1 MVRPKKIENIEE
13 IERPLLIIFFLF
25 GFSLMSWVP
34 RFPEVKA
41 NLKLTNG
48 EFGSIVS
55 MAAIGNLV
63 ALLTV
68 GHLVHKYGARWILHI
83 GALLLAVSLTFLTHS
98 TSSLVFLISIII
110 QGGAISAFHISINSQ
125 GFFFQDRTKR
135 QIITLLSGFWSSG
148 ALFSSMIAGFLVD
161 RVELGTYTNI
171 LASICFV
178 LMTLI
183 IIRISPNLIK
193 ANINPDSQHRARDM
207 FKGFE
212 IDVPISAALL
222 LVIMLEYAISD
233 WAAIFVKEDMKILGG
248 IHTLPYI
255 LFTLAMIIG
264 RLNLHNLLPRYS
276 IDFLMAR
283 ASLLS
288 GLSIIAGIIAVS
300 ITGTSNQTLVIVI
313 LSISFTIAG
322 LGSSFLGPSVMNA
335 ANTRSKFP
343 SSVVIGQIGVI
354 NIALVFVMRWVI
366 AWTAQATS
374 LSIALCIPALMLLV
388 VPKFSNI
395 FKKA

>member
-1 MVRPKKIENIEE
+1 
-13 IERPLLIIFFLF
+13 
-25 GFSLMSWVP
+25 MSWVP

-41 NLKLTNG
+41 NLNLTNG

-55 MAAIGNLV
+55 MGAFGNLV

-83 GALLLAVSLTFLTHS
+83 GALLLAVSLAFLTSS
-98 TSSLVFLISIII
+98 TSSLLFLIFIII
-110 QGGAISAFHISINSQ
+110 QGGAISAFHISINAQ

-148 ALFSSMIAGFLVD
+148 ALISSMIAGLLVD
-161 RVELGTYTNI
+161 RVDLGTYTNI
-171 LASICFV
+171 LSSICFIV
-178 LMTLI
+178 MTMI
-183 IIRISPNLIK
+183 IIRITPNLVK
-193 ANINPDSQHRARDM
+193 ANVNPNSNHRARDM
-207 FKGFE
+207 FKGFK
-212 IDVPISAALL
+212 IDVSVSAALL
-222 LVIMLEYAISD
+222 LVIMLEYAVSD
-233 WAAIFVKEDMKILGG
+233 WAAIFVKEDMKILSG

-264 RLNLHNLLPRYS
+264 RLNLHNLLPRYT
-276 IDFLMAR
+276 IEFLMVR

-288 GLSIIAGIIAVS
+288 GLAFIAGIIAVS
-300 ITGTSNQTLVIVI
+300 IAGTSNKAVVLVI

-374 LSIALCIPALMLLV
+374 LSIAMCIPALMLLV
-388 VPKFSNI
+388 VPKYSKI

>member
-1 MVRPKKIENIEE
+1 LSQNIDVKQE
-13 IERPLLIIFFLF
+13 LNLIKGLFFLF
-25 GFSLMSWVP
+25 GLLIMSWVP

-41 NLKLTNG
+41 NLSLTNG

-55 MAAIGNLV
+55 MGAIGNLV
-63 ALLTV
+63 ALLTI

-83 GALLLAVSLTFLTHS
+83 AAFSLAVSLAFLTHS
-98 TSSLVFLISIII
+98 SSSLLFLVFIII
-110 QGGAISAFHISINSQ
+110 QGGAISAFHISINAQ

-148 ALFSSMIAGFLVD
+148 ALISSMIAGSLVD
-161 RVELGTYTNI
+161 RVDLGTYTNV
-171 LASICFV
+171 LATICFI
-178 LMTLI
+178 LMSLI
-183 IIRISPNLIK
+183 IIRITPNLVK
-193 ANINPDSQHRARDM
+193 ADVNPDSNHKARDM
-207 FKGFE
+207 FKGFK
-212 IDVPISAALL
+212 IDVSVSAALL
-222 LVIMLEYAISD
+222 LVIMLEYAVSD
-233 WAAIFVKEDMKILGG
+233 WAAIFVKEDMNILSG

-264 RLNLHNLLPRYS
+264 RLNLHNLLPHYA
-276 IDFLMAR
+276 IDFLIVR

-288 GLSIIAGIIAVS
+288 GLSFLAGIFAVS
-300 ITGTSNQTLVIVI
+300 FVGTANKTLVLII
-313 LSISFTIAG
+313 LSISFTVAG

-374 LSIALCIPALMLLV
+374 LAIALCIPALMLLA
-388 VPKFSNI
+388 VPYFSKI
-395 FKKA
+395 FKNA

>member
-1 MVRPKKIENIEE
+1 LSQNIDVKQE
-13 IERPLLIIFFLF
+13 LNLIKGLFFLF
-25 GFSLMSWVP
+25 GLLIMSWVP

-41 NLKLTNG
+41 NLRLTNG

-55 MAAIGNLV
+55 MGAIGNLV

-83 GALLLAVSLTFLTHS
+83 GAFLLAISLAFLTHS
-98 TSSLVFLISIII
+98 TSSIVFLIFIII
-110 QGGAISAFHISINSQ
+110 QGCAISAFHISINSQ

-148 ALFSSMIAGFLVD
+148 ALISSMIAGLLVD
-161 RVELGTYTNI
+161 RVALGTYTNI
-171 LASICFV
+171 LATICFV
-178 LMTLI
+178 VMTLI
-183 IIRISPNLIK
+183 IIKISPNLVK
-193 ANINPDSQHRARDM
+193 ADVNPNSEHRARDM
-207 FKGFE
+207 FKGFK
-212 IDVPISAALL
+212 IDVSVSASLM
-222 LVIMLEYAISD
+222 LVIMLEYAVSD
-233 WAAIFVKEDMKILGG
+233 WAAIFVKEDMNILSG

-264 RLNLHNLLPRYS
+264 RLNLHNLLPRFK
-276 IDFLMAR
+276 IDFLVIR

-288 GLSIIAGIIAVS
+288 GLSFLAGIIAVS
-300 ITGTSNQTLVIVI
+300 ITGTSNQTVVLII
-313 LSISFTIAG
+313 LSISFTVAG

-335 ANTRSKFP
+335 ANSRSKFP

-354 NIALVFVMRWVI
+354 NIVLVFVMRWVI

-374 LSIALCIPALMLLV
+374 LSIALCIPAVMLLV
-388 VPKFSNI
+388 VPKFSKI
-395 FKKA
+395 FKSV

>member
-1 MVRPKKIENIEE
+1 LRE
-13 IERPLLIIFFLF
+13 IIDVKHELNLIKALFFIFGLLI
-25 GFSLMSWVP
+25 MSWVP

-55 MAAIGNLV
+55 MGAIGNLV

-83 GALLLAVSLTFLTHS
+83 GALTLSVSLIFLTHS
-98 TSSLVFLISIII
+98 TSSIVFLVFVIL

-125 GFFFQDRTKR
+125 GFYFQDRTKQ

-148 ALFSSMIAGFLVD
+148 ALLSSMIAGLLVD
-161 RVELGTYTNI
+161 RVSLAIYTNF
-171 LASICFV
+171 LATICFV

-183 IIRISPNLIK
+183 IVRMSPNLVK
-193 ANINPDSQHRARDM
+193 ADVNPNSTHRARDM
-207 FKGFE
+207 FKGFK
-212 IDVPISAALL
+212 IDVSVSAALM
-222 LVIMLEYAISD
+222 LVIMLEYAVSD
-233 WAAIFVKEDMKILGG
+233 WAAIYVKEDMNILSG

-264 RLNLHNLLPRYS
+264 RLNLHNLLPRYT
-276 IDFLMAR
+276 IDFLVVR

-288 GLSIIAGIIAVS
+288 GLSFLAGIIAVS
-300 ITGTSNQTLVIVI
+300 IVGSSNKTVVLII
-313 LSISFTIAG
+313 LSISFTVAG
-322 LGSSFLGPSVMNA
+322 LGSSFLGPSLMNI
-335 ANTRSKFP
+335 ANVRSKFP
-343 SSVVIGQIGVI
+343 ASVVIGQIGVI

-374 LSIALCIPALMLLV
+374 LAIALCIPALMLLA
-388 VPKFSNI
+388 VPYFSKI
-395 FKKA
+395 FKNV

>member
-1 MVRPKKIENIEE
+1 MSKNLSV
-13 IERPLLIIFFLF
+13 ERELRLIKALFFLF
-25 GFSLMSWVP
+25 GLLIMSWVP

-41 NLKLTNG
+41 NLQLTNG

-55 MAAIGNLV
+55 MGAIGNLV
-63 ALLTV
+63 ALLTI

-83 GALLLAVSLTFLTHS
+83 GSFLLAVSLILLTHS
-98 TSSLVFLISIII
+98 TSSFVFLIFVMI

-148 ALFSSMIAGFLVD
+148 ALLSSIVAGFLVD
-161 RVELGTYTNI
+161 RIELDTYTNY
-171 LASICFV
+171 LATICFV
-178 LMTLI
+178 FMTTLVNKL
-183 IIRISPNLIK
+183 SPNLIR
-193 ANINPDSQHRARDM
+193 ADTTPDSEHRARDM
-207 FKGFE
+207 FKGFT
-212 IDVPISAALL
+212 IDKQVSGVLL
-222 LVIMLEYAISD
+222 LVIMLEYAVSD
-233 WAAIFVKEDMKILGG
+233 WATIFVKEDMKIIGG

-255 LFTLAMIIG
+255 LFTVAMILG
-264 RLNLHNLLPRYS
+264 RLNLHNLLKRYQ
-276 IDFLMAR
+276 IDYLVVR

-288 GLSIIAGIIAVS
+288 GISIILGILAVS
-300 ITGTSNQTLVIVI
+300 LVGTSNKTLVLII
-313 LSISFTIAG
+313 LSVSFTVAG

-354 NIALVFVMRWVI
+354 NIILVFVFRWII

-374 LSIALCIPALMLLV
+374 LSIALLIPAVMLLT
-388 VPKFSNI
+388 VPYFVKI
-395 FKKA
+395 FKNA

>member
-1 MVRPKKIENIEE
+1 MRKSINVEHELN
-13 IERPLLIIFFLF
+13 LIKGLFFLF
-25 GFSLMSWVP
+25 GLLIMSWVP

-48 EFGSIVS
+48 EFGSLVS
-55 MAAIGNLV
+55 MGAIGNLV

-68 GHLVHKYGARWILHI
+68 GHLVHKYGARWMLHL
-83 GALLLAVSLTFLTHS
+83 GAFLLATSLVFLTHS
-98 TSSLVFLISIII
+98 TSSLLFLVFIII

-125 GFFFQDRTKR
+125 GFFYQDRTKK

-148 ALFSSMIAGFLVD
+148 ALISSIIAGLLVD
-161 RVELGTYTNI
+161 RVALDTYTNF
-171 LASICFV
+171 LSAFCFV
-178 LMTLI
+178 TMSMI
-183 IIRISPNLIK
+183 IHGISPNLVK
-193 ANINPDSQHRARDM
+193 ADLNPDSEHRARDM
-207 FKGFE
+207 FKGFT
-212 IDVPISAALL
+212 IDRHVSAALL
-222 LVIMLEYAISD
+222 LVIMLEYAVSD
-233 WAAIFVKEDMKILGG
+233 WAAIYVKEDMKIVGG

-255 LFTLAMIIG
+255 LFTLAMIVG

-276 IDFLMAR
+276 IDYLVVR

-288 GLSIIAGIIAVS
+288 GLSFIAGIIAVS
-300 ITGTSNQTLVIVI
+300 IVGTSNSTLVIVI

-354 NIALVFVMRWVI
+354 NIVLVFVVRWVI

-374 LSIALCIPALMLLV
+374 LTLALLIPAVMLLT
-388 VPKFSNI
+388 VPYFAKI
-395 FKKA
+395 FKNA

>member
-1 MVRPKKIENIEE
+1 MRKSINVEHELN
-13 IERPLLIIFFLF
+13 LIKGLFFLF
-25 GFSLMSWVP
+25 GLLIMSWVP

-48 EFGSIVS
+48 EFGSLVS
-55 MAAIGNLV
+55 MGAFGNLV

-68 GHLVHKYGARWILHI
+68 GHLVHKYGARWMLHL
-83 GALLLAVSLTFLTHS
+83 GAFLLATSLVFLTHS
-98 TSSLVFLISIII
+98 TSSLLFLVFIII

-125 GFFFQDRTKR
+125 GFFYQDRTKK

-148 ALFSSMIAGFLVD
+148 ALISSIIAGLLVD
-161 RVELGTYTNI
+161 RVALDTYTNF
-171 LASICFV
+171 LSAFCFIT
-178 LMTLI
+178 MSLI
-183 IIRISPNLIK
+183 IHRISPNLVK
-193 ANINPDSQHRARDM
+193 ADLNPDSEHRARDM
-207 FKGFE
+207 FKGFT
-212 IDVPISAALL
+212 IDRHVSAALL
-222 LVIMLEYAISD
+222 LVIMLEYAVSD
-233 WAAIFVKEDMKILGG
+233 WAAIYVKEDMKIVGG

-255 LFTLAMIIG
+255 LFTLAMIVG

-276 IDFLMAR
+276 IDYLVVR

-288 GLSIIAGIIAVS
+288 GLSFIAGVIGVS
-300 ITGTSNQTLVIVI
+300 IVGTSNSTLVIVI

-354 NIALVFVMRWVI
+354 NIALVFVVRWVI

-374 LSIALCIPALMLLV
+374 LTLALLIPAVMLLT
-388 VPKFSNI
+388 VPYFAKI
-395 FKKA
+395 FKNA

>member
-1 MVRPKKIENIEE
+1 LRESIDVKYELK
-13 IERPLLIIFFLF
+13 LIKVLFFLF
-25 GFSLMSWVP
+25 GLLIMSWVP

-148 ALFSSMIAGFLVD
+148 ALFSSMIAGLLVD
-161 RVELGTYTNI
+161 RVELGTYTNF

-212 IDVPISAALL
+212 VDVPVSAALL

-354 NIALVFVMRWVI
+354 NIVLVFVMRWII

-388 VPKFSNI
+388 VPKFSKI

>member
-1 MVRPKKIENIEE
+1 LRESIDVKYELK
-13 IERPLLIIFFLF
+13 LIKVLFFLF
-25 GFSLMSWVP
+25 GLLIMSWVP

-55 MAAIGNLV
+55 MAALGNLV

-148 ALFSSMIAGFLVD
+148 ALFSSMIAGLLVD
-161 RVELGTYTNI
+161 RVELGTYTNF

-212 IDVPISAALL
+212 VDVPVSAALL

-276 IDFLMAR
+276 IDFLMVR

-300 ITGTSNQTLVIVI
+300 ITGTSNKALVIVI
-313 LSISFTIAG
+313 LSLSFTIAG

-354 NIALVFVMRWVI
+354 NIALVFVMRWII

-388 VPKFSNI
+388 VPKFSKI